1 MAVLLSIPSFAQQAP
16 KPKPE
21 ISFGVVVP
29 IAINMHEVYSADSGE
44 GSTGGR
50 PGFAVGLWGEAAFF
64 TSPRI
69 AFHTGIDLPRSYE
82 EHYTHDGSAGFE
94 STNHL
99 RDVVVYELV
108 GFHPDSGRTKP
119 TWSWEVV
126 SH

>member
-1 MAVLLSIPSFAQQAP
+1 MAVLLPIPSFAQQAP

-29 IAINMHEVYSADSGE
+29 IAINTPLTYSADIGE
-44 GSTGGR
+44 GTMGGQ
-50 PGFAVGLWGEAAFF
+50 PGVAVGLWGEAAFF

-69 AFHTGIDLPRSYE
+69 AFHTGIDLPTSYE
-82 EHYTHDGSAGFE
+82 EHYVSGTSSSYESAV
-94 STNHL
+94 HL

-119 TWSWEVV
+119 TWVV
-126 SH
+126 GAVWR